1 MPPPNYHKA
10 QLLFVKNVP
19 QESTQ
24 SIAQLYAQFAP
35 LSMKNLFSD
44 GRITTMMFVLP
55 SAEIAATAHERTD
68 GLRVDSTI
76 ISVERYNAK
85 QSTVA
90 RREVRRRQRGGQ
102 GRGDEDEC
110 DEYDGYDECE
120 VEEEVPESW
129 EDEYVPEKSFAIGG
143 EAGKQDGV
151 SWADVTKGVPRK
163 TPSPLLA
170 TPAVDALK
178 ATVDTSTLEQ
188 LSKGELSAASH
199 LSTLTDKSSR
209 SPPPSNGN
217 CLSTHENTPAQ
228 PAPATGPID
237 APQIKVTPATVV
249 LLRGQL
255 PQQPSSSMPSL
266 PHSLTAPQG
275 STPTERSESEDADE
289 DYSQATLIP
298 DFKQQQR
305 GTLASSTDTTAVL
318 RSRHCTA
325 CTFCKLREQWRM
337 SG

>member
-24 SIAQLYAQFAP
+24 SIAELYAQYAP

-44 GRITTMMFVLP
+44 GRITTLMFVLP
-55 SAEIAATAHERTD
+55 SAETAATAHERTD

-90 RREVRRRQRGGQ
+90 RREVRRRRRGGQ
-102 GRGDEDEC
+102 GRGDEDDF
-110 DEYDGYDECE
+110 DEYDEGEA
-120 VEEEVPESW
+120 EEEVPESW
-129 EDEYVPEKSFAIGG
+129 EDEYAPEESFAVGG
-143 EAGKQDGV
+143 EAGKPDGV

-170 TPAVDALK
+170 TPAAGALK
-178 ATVDTSTLEQ
+178 ATVNTSTLEQ
-188 LSKGELSAASH
+188 LSRGELSATSH
-199 LSTLTDKSSR
+199 LSTMTDKSSR
-209 SPPPSNGN
+209 CPPPSNSNG
-217 CLSTHENTPAQ
+217 LSTHENMPAQ
-228 PAPATGPID
+228 PVSATGPID
-237 APQIKVTPATVV
+237 APQINAISTTDMLP
-249 LLRGQL
+249 RGQL
-255 PQQPSSSMPSL
+255 PQQPSSSTPWL
-266 PHSLTAPQG
+266 PHSFTAPQ
-275 STPTERSESEDADE
+275 SSPPTERSESDDTDE
-289 DYSQATLIP
+289 DSSQATLLP

-305 GTLASSTDTTAVL
+305 GTLASSTDTTAFL
-318 RSRHCTA
+318 RSRHCAA
-325 CTFCKLREQWRM
+325 CTFCKFREQWRM